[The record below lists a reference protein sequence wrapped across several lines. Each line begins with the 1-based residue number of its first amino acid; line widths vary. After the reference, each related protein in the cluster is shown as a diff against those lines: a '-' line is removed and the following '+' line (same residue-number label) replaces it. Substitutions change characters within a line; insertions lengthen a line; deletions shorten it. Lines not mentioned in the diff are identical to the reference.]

1 MMIVDQWCK
10 DILEHNMPTFI
21 AIKAYEVLCSMN
33 GLAKVRALIDKLKDN
48 KEPSDLMLDSFETNV
63 IETKDFVEFKI
74 ITLNGKAVQNK
85 GMALFPR
92 KIKGKYVPANS
103 TDIAIIPWKDA
114 LMSLVVEEGKTFSSA
129 FFIYSLSCKG
139 NIDLLKSL
147 AYSYIERR
155 GESYYAYL
163 NLQDK
168 CIKIFF
174 GQRMENVL
182 ARNVDFIIPIAI
194 VIFNVLMSMY
204 SIVNER
210 KREIYIFNA
219 IGFNPVHIALLFLA
233 ESVVYG
239 LLAGGIGYMA
249 GLVTFRA
256 MSVFARTLNLIVREK
271 LEWYWSIIAILI
283 SIGVAM
289 IAAFKPA
296 LNAAMMYTPSKV
308 VRVKVAEKEREK
320 REEKILKTYAG
331 KTYPLRLKVK
341 EEEAI
346 IFFSYLY
353 TRLSDLQSGYRER
366 VENLVEEEEEEYPDG
381 RLIKRFKFNY
391 VFVTEEGKRLV
402 TENELRCT
410 KHPKEKLLAYSCG
423 NKQADTRTET
433 PFLTNFVHIEN
444 C

>member
-1 MMIVDQWCK
+1 
-10 DILEHNMPTFI
+10 
-21 AIKAYEVLCSMN
+21 
-33 GLAKVRALIDKLKDN
+33 
-48 KEPSDLMLDSFETNV
+48 
-63 IETKDFVEFKI
+63 
-74 ITLNGKAVQNK
+74 
-85 GMALFPR
+85 
-92 KIKGKYVPANS
+92 
-103 TDIAIIPWKDA
+103 
-114 LMSLVVEEGKTFSSA
+114 
-129 FFIYSLSCKG
+129 
-139 NIDLLKSL
+139 
-147 AYSYIERR
+147 
-155 GESYYAYL
+155 
-163 NLQDK
+163 
-168 CIKIFF
+168 
-174 GQRMENVL
+174 MENVL

-256 MSVFARTLNLIVREK
+256 MSVFARTLILIVREK

-410 KHPKEKLLAYSCG
+410 KHPKEKFYRVELESSPMPGQDIPVQYLDRVASTVNDILDNWEREKKYLLRG
-423 NKQADTRTET
+423 R
-433 PFLTNFVHIEN
+433 
-444 C
+444 